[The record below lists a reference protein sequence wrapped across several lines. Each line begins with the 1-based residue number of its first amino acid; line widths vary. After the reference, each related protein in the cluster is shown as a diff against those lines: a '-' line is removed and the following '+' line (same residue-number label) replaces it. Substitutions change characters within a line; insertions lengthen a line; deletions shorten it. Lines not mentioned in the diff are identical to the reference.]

1 EKTGQRVVI
10 LVDEYDKPILDN
22 LLKPEIA
29 KEIRDELRNLYS
41 VIKDSDA
48 HVKFAMLTGVSK
60 FSKVSLFSGLNNL
73 RDITINQEFSAICG
87 YTDDDIDTV
96 FLPELDGLERDK
108 IRHWYNGYNWTG
120 TSVYNPFDVL
130 LLFQERKFKAHWFE
144 TGSSTFLIDL
154 LAERG
159 FFTPNLALQQ
169 TSLELLSAFDVE
181 KISSEALLF
190 QTGYLTISHV
200 EEPLPDYW
208 IYVLGYPNH
217 EVETSLNTA
226 LLGALGLDEQKAL
239 ENRLQLIP
247 LLKNNDF
254 AHMQNLFTA
263 FFASIPHDW
272 YRNNPI
278 AQYEGYYASVFYS
291 YFAALGLNIILED
304 TTHYGRIDMTV
315 KFNSNIYLFEFK
327 VVELVPEGK
336 ALQQLIDKNYA
347 QKYQSLNQPIHLI
360 GVEFSKASRSV
371 VGFGTITQVSV

>member
-1 EKTGQRVVI
+1 
-10 LVDEYDKPILDN
+10 
-22 LLKPEIA
+22 
-29 KEIRDELRNLYS
+29 
-41 VIKDSDA
+41 
-48 HVKFAMLTGVSK
+48 
-60 FSKVSLFSGLNNL
+60 
-73 RDITINQEFSAICG
+73 
-87 YTDDDIDTV
+87 
-96 FLPELDGLERDK
+96 
-108 IRHWYNGYNWTG
+108 
-120 TSVYNPFDVL
+120 
-130 LLFQERKFKAHWFE
+130 
-144 TGSSTFLIDL
+144 
-154 LAERG
+154 
-159 FFTPNLALQQ
+159 
-169 TSLELLSAFDVE
+169 
-181 KISSEALLF
+181 
-190 QTGYLTISHV
+190 
-200 EEPLPDYW
+200 
-208 IYVLGYPNH
+208 
-217 EVETSLNTA
+217 
-226 LLGALGLDEQKAL
+226 
-239 ENRLQLIP
+239 
-247 LLKNNDF
+247 F